1 MEVGAMFRKR
11 PGFTLIEALMVA
23 ALLAICAAGV
33 TQTWSFCYSM
43 NDQTRRMQAG
53 KDIMEQEMER
63 VCRLNWT
70 GLAEQTSWATRG
82 YYDAGGNPVSVSD
95 ARGFVSYI
103 KVETMNNN
111 ALSVATTPTPDPTGG
126 NSRSLRRVTIC
137 VQPTGVSATATP

>member
-63 VCRLNWT
+63 VRRLNWT
-70 GLAEQTSWATRG
+70 GLPDIDRAGLTETEPTRWATRG
-82 YYDAGGNPVSVSD
+82 YYDAGGNPVGVSD
-95 ARGFVSYI
+95 ARGFVS
-103 KVETMNNN
+103 
-111 ALSVATTPTPDPTGG
+111 
-126 NSRSLRRVTIC
+126 
-137 VQPTGVSATATP
+137 